1 MSHAQRKIN
10 LILTILDLDCIG
22 KLNSPLKRNKDE
34 FDDSLWGNDKTK
46 FNKRLLSIVNL
57 YKLLGNKS
65 IVKPIYNENSE
76 IDEETTMAVFETF
89 WDNTVVPSWQEDLQY
104 GNYAYSKEQNFLQMI
119 TNLVI
124 LTQKC

>member
-1 MSHAQRKIN
+1 MKYLCYAKRKDRNPVVHQVGVKSFSRTSPKVSI
-10 LILTILDLDCIG
+10 DLA
-22 KLNSPLKRNKDE
+22 NE
-34 FDDSLWGNDKTK
+34 TE
-46 FNKRLLSIVNL
+46 KRLLKSG
-57 YKLLGNKS
+57 KDKRLGNKS

-89 WDNTVVPSWQEDLQY
+89 WDNTVVSSWQEDLQY
-104 GNYAYSKEQNFLQMI
+104 GDYVYSKEQNFLQMI

>member
-1 MSHAQRKIN
+1 MSI
-10 LILTILDLDCIG
+10 DLA
-22 KLNSPLKRNKDE
+22 NE
-34 FDDSLWGNDKTK
+34 TE
-46 FNKRLLSIVNL
+46 KRLLKSG
-57 YKLLGNKS
+57 KDKRLGNKS

-89 WDNTVVPSWQEDLQY
+89 WDNTVVSSWQEDLQY
-104 GNYAYSKEQNFLQMI
+104 GDYVYSKEQNFLQMI